1 MLQLDKVEELR
12 LIIEREQNR
21 VVEVEEATEAAD
33 ALISFFQLLAEVR
46 ENQNVTAGSA
56 A

>member
-21 VVEVEEATEAAD
+21 VVELEEATEAAD
-33 ALISFFQLLAEVR
+33 ALISFFQLLADCQD
-46 ENQNVTAGSA
+46 NQTDPVGIA

>member
-12 LIIEREQNR
+12 LIIEKQQNR

-33 ALISFFQLLAEVR
+33 ALISFFLLLAEVR
-46 ENQNVTAGSA
+46 ENQTDPMGSA
-56 A
+56 V